1 MKSVCNWLKWLH
13 PGALVLELRL
23 EQSLPEMGGFSY
35 RDIMGRPAVCLTV
48 PLDVETLYYLGVHPD
63 ANEAFM
69 QKLTAYP
76 LPHGME
82 WPPMG
87 PLSTA
92 LTSLAS
98 NVLNFLSTQG
108 SVRSSTVWI
117 TESETEKPCSV
128 KPELI

>member
-1 MKSVCNWLKWLH
+1 MKCVCKSLKWLQ

-23 EQSLPEMGGFSY
+23 EQSLPETEGFSF
-35 RDIMGRPAVCLTV
+35 RDTMGRPVGFLTV
-48 PLDVETLYYLGVHPD
+48 PLDVETLCYLGAHRD

-76 LPHGME
+76 LPHGTE

-98 NVLNFLSTQG
+98 NVLSFLSTQG

-117 TESETEKPCSV
+117 TESETGNPCCV